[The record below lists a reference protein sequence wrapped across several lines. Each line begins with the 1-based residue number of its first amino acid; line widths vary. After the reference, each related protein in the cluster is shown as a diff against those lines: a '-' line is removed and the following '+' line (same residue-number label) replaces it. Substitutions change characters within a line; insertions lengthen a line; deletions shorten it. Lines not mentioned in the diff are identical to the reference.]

1 MMAAV
6 KLGGALVGVAEMAT
20 DLPQLDALLRHPRT
34 RAVPQ
39 RTRGHVLEPAAAAL
53 ISVEDQIGR
62 VSAALRFA
70 KGKRGVPC
78 GAVVCRHWQCSR
90 LAISSRELSASINP
104 PCHIVMA

>member
-6 KLGGALVGVAEMAT
+6 KLGGALVEVAEMAT

-39 RTRGHVLEPAAAAL
+39 RTRGHVLEPAAAAP

-70 KGKRGVPC
+70 AVSPVGPAPTTRTWTSSLLKRSAVP
-78 GAVVCRHWQCSR
+78 
-90 LAISSRELSASINP
+90 ISQACPRDLRAYS
-104 PCHIVMA
+104 